1 MKVLAV
7 GLVYWNPFSRRDPSL
22 VTFVAIAQGIDGNHF
37 HCAAVVLVWFESS
50 EAKVWDWE
58 HAPGIQNM
66 FSEVALAFPIN
77 HYGRE
82 MEKWRNGGATII
94 FYREQ
99 NLFRFTSSSSS
110 PLRANGRNN
119 SQHCWPSNVDSC
131 CT

>member
-22 VTFVAIAQGIDGNHF
+22 VTFVAIAQRIDGNHF

-82 MEKWRNGGATII
+82 MEKWRRDHHFLSRTKS
-94 FYREQ
+94 FSLHFLVQ
-99 NLFRFTSSSSS
+99 PS
-110 PLRANGRNN
+110 PTCKRA
-119 SQHCWPSNVDSC
+119 QQLPTLLAQQC
-131 CT
+131 